1 MDNNNLTKN
10 DINKYN
16 DFLSKQENIPFFTI
30 NDKTSGKYMIIPWLI
45 LLFIA
50 GIIIII

>member
-1 MDNNNLTKN
+1 MDNNNLTQN
-10 DINKYN
+10 NINKYN
-16 DFLSKQENIPFFTI
+16 DFLYKQQNIPFFTI
-30 NDKTSGKYMIIPWLI
+30 NEKISGKYMIIPWLI